1 MTDQHPADE
10 AAARDGGG
18 DAAATDDPAAT
29 AAPAGEGVADD
40 GVAGDGVA
48 GDGMAGVVPA
58 DPPPDP
64 PPPTPG
70 RGIITVSRVGTAVFT
85 VTATAA
91 VVDRD
96 AFGLVNVVVS
106 LALFGVGCVVFL
118 WAFGIA
124 VSRSR
129 TDAIGI
135 GGLYFLQGTAPR
147 RVQAALMVPLAVQV
161 TVALVAA
168 GLRPF
173 TSLAFGVLVPMFGL
187 GQAGL
192 WGARYGRFGSRLAP
206 EGSDRPA
213 PPH

>member
-1 MTDQHPADE
+1 MTDQHPADP
-10 AAARDGGG
+10 
-18 DAAATDDPAAT
+18 PANL
-29 AAPAGEGVADD
+29 
-40 GVAGDGVA
+40 
-48 GDGMAGVVPA
+48 
-58 DPPPDP
+58 P
-64 PPPTPG
+64 PPPETPG
-70 RGIITVSRVGTAVFT
+70 RRIITVSRLGTAAFT

-106 LALFGVGCVVFL
+106 LALFSVGCVVFL

-135 GGLYFLQGTAPR
+135 GGLYFLHGTAPR
-147 RVQAALMVPLAVQV
+147 RVQAALLVPLAVQV

-192 WGARYGRFGSRLAP
+192 WGARHGRFGSRFSS
-206 EGSDRPA
+206 EGPDRPA
-213 PPH
+213 RPN